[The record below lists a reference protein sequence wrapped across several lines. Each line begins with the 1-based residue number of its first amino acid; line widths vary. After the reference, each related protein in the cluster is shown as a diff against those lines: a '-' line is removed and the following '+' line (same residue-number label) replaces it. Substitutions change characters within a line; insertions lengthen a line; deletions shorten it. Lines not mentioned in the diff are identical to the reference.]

1 VSVEESV
8 LPAAGSRE
16 PAHYDATFIGR
27 GFFWPLQ
34 VDHTGS
40 IRLTDGPADLDRSM
54 AVVLATAPGERVM
67 RPQFGCRIWDLLF
80 EPVTANL
87 LGLMAQAVRD
97 ALAQW
102 EPRVTVEQVDPVP
115 DADDG
120 ALIVINVTY
129 RVKATNDRRNL
140 VYPFYVIPH
149 EES

>member
-1 VSVEESV
+1 M
-8 LPAAGSRE
+8 LPQTGSSE
-16 PAHYDATFIGR
+16 PVNYDATFIGR
-27 GFFWPLQ
+27 GFYWPMQ

-40 IRLTDGPADLDRSM
+40 IRLTDGAADLDRSM
-54 AVVLATAPGERVM
+54 AVILATAPGERVM

-80 EPVTANL
+80 EPITANL

-102 EPRVTVEQVDPVP
+102 EPRVEVVDVRPEP
-115 DADDG
+115 DANDHT
-120 ALIVINVTY
+120 LIKINVSY

-149 EES
+149 EEG